1 MNYRMIARILGYIL
15 WFEAAFLL
23 VPVITALVYGERV
36 IFSFLLT
43 IAACLAVGL
52 LLQLGKPKSSTL
64 RARDGFVVVSLSWIF
79 ISMFGALP
87 FFLSGLTPHYVDA
100 LFETVSGFTTTGA
113 TIFGNVESLPRA
125 VLIWR
130 SFTHWVGGMGVLV
143 FIMAFV
149 PLSGG
154 RNMHIMKAESTGPDV
169 GKLVPRVRTTAMI
182 LYSIYLGITVLEVIL
197 LLCGGMS
204 FFEAINTA
212 FSTAGTGGFGVY
224 NDSLNSFSA
233 YIQIVVGVFMLL
245 CSLNFGAY
253 FLAFHGRW
261 REVFNT
267 ELRTFLLIVG
277 ASVALITLNIRGMYQ
292 TVGES
297 LRHAFF
303 AVSSVI
309 STTGFATVDFDLWP
323 QVSRTVLV
331 LLMFIGA
338 CAGST
343 GGGIKVSRVVL
354 LFKGAVRELRSAVH
368 PREVKKVSVDGKP
381 IEQAVVSATFGY
393 LVCLVLV
400 FFGSMLL
407 ISLDNHDFT
416 TNFTAVAATIGN
428 VGPGLSKVGPTCNY
442 SFLSPLSKCVLI
454 FDMLAGRLEL
464 FPLLILFSP
473 TTWKK

>member
-43 IAACLAVGL
+43 IAACLAVGF

-87 FFLSGLTPHYVDA
+87 FFLSGLVPHYVDA

-143 FIMAFV
+143 FIIAFV

-154 RNMHIMKAESTGPDV
+154 RNMYIMKAESTGPDV

-182 LYSIYLGITVLEVIL
+182 LYSIYLGITALEVIL

-309 STTGFATVDFDLWP
+309 STTGFVTVDFDLWP
-323 QVSRTVLV
+323 QISRTVLV

-338 CAGST
+338 CAGS
-343 GGGIKVSRVVL
+343 
-354 LFKGAVRELRSAVH
+354 
-368 PREVKKVSVDGKP
+368 
-381 IEQAVVSATFGY
+381 
-393 LVCLVLV
+393 
-400 FFGSMLL
+400 
-407 ISLDNHDFT
+407 
-416 TNFTAVAATIGN
+416 
-428 VGPGLSKVGPTCNY
+428 
-442 SFLSPLSKCVLI
+442 
-454 FDMLAGRLEL
+454 
-464 FPLLILFSP
+464 
-473 TTWKK
+473 